1 MTLEF
6 GQINWLAVIV
16 AAVAAFMVGGV
27 WYGVVFSKAW
37 VQLQGFR
44 EDELKEL
51 AAKQPRNFG
60 IFFVGSTVLGC
71 VVSLLLAA
79 MSINT
84 AVEAAAFGG
93 LLWLGL
99 LATMGAAQTAATN
112 KPLKL
117 YLITAGHQLA
127 EVVVI
132 SAILGAWR

>member
-1 MTLEF
+1 MSLDF

-27 WYGVVFSKAW
+27 WYGVVFEKAW
-37 VQLQGFR
+37 VQSYGFR
-44 EDELKEL
+44 EDELKEM

-60 IFFVGSTVLGC
+60 IFFAGSTVIAC
-71 VVSLLLAA
+71 VLSLLLAA
-79 MSINT
+79 LEINT
-84 AVEAAAFGG
+84 AAEAAAFGG

-127 EVVVI
+127 EVVTI